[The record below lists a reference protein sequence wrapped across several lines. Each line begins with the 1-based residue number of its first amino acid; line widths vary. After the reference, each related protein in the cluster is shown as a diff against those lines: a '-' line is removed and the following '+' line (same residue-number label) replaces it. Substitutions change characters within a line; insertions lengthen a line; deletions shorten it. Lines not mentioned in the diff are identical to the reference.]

1 MKKNYVR
8 KHYLFIVAILGAVAF
23 SIVYGLL
30 YKRPFFTL
38 LNNRSYQAL
47 VLLIIVYP
55 IIEELAF
62 RGFIQTSLAKMASL
76 RTSFGS
82 ISSANIV
89 TSVIFSAFHLI
100 HHNVIWALLVF
111 IPSVV
116 FGFFR
121 DKYGSVKPS
130 IVLHIIYNG
139 FYYLLFGSV

>member
-76 RTSFGS
+76 RTSF
-82 ISSANIV
+82 
-89 TSVIFSAFHLI
+89 
-100 HHNVIWALLVF
+100 
-111 IPSVV
+111 
-116 FGFFR
+116 
-121 DKYGSVKPS
+121 
-130 IVLHIIYNG
+130 
-139 FYYLLFGSV
+139 